1 VSGAISPA
9 EVKQILS
16 GLGFQEI
23 TITRK
28 ENSAQIIQAWN
39 VGPGVESMVFSAYI
53 SAAKPLPKRAL

>member
-1 VSGAISPA
+1 MSGAISPD

-16 GLGFQEI
+16 GFGFQEI

-28 ENSAQIIQAWN
+28 EKSAQIIQAWN
-39 VGPGVESMVFSAYI
+39 VGPGVENTVFSAYI